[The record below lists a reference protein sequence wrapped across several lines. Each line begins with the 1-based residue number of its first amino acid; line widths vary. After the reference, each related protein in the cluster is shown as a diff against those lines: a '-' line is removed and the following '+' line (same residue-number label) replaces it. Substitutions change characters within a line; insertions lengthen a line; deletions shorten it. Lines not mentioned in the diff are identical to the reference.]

1 MAYQAENTLTE
12 MGDKIDPMDK
22 SELES
27 KLAALKS
34 TLSGTDFAAIK
45 AATDDLKNTF
55 YKVSEK
61 MYQAAQQAQGGNPGD
76 MGGGFGGG
84 QGFNGGNQGGQD
96 YYDAD
101 YTVVD

>member
-1 MAYQAENTLTE
+1 MKATE
-12 MGDKIDPMDK
+12 IRKM
-22 SELES
+22 STAELES
-27 KLAALKS
+27 KLAALKG

-45 AATDDLKNTF
+45 SATDELKNTF

-61 MYQAAQQAQGGNPGD
+61 MYQQAQQAQGGNPGD
-76 MGGGFGGG
+76 MGGGF
-84 QGFNGGNQGGQD
+84 NGGNPGGGNAGGAD